1 VGQISDDL
9 DTWWAELSDYEESNS
24 AKAKFQE
31 IMQSFDQALNE
42 LSDMNAAGDFDQ
54 LPASW
59 KARAVWAWQQ
69 FDAARDIVK
78 ADADFMEGI
87 NWRP

>member
-1 VGQISDDL
+1 MGQISDDL
-9 DTWWAELSDYEESNS
+9 DTWWEELSDYEESNAS
-24 AKAKFQE
+24 KAKFQE
-31 IMQSFDQALNE
+31 VMQSFDQGLNE
-42 LSDMNAAGDFDQ
+42 LSAMNANGDFDQ

-59 KARAVWAWQQ
+59 KAKAVWAWQQ
-69 FDAARDIVK
+69 FDAARDAVK

>member
-1 VGQISDDL
+1 MTVTSDL
-9 DTWWAELSDYEESNS
+9 DAWWAELKDYDESNA

-31 IMQSFDQALNE
+31 LMIAFEQSLDE
-42 LSDMNAAGDFDQ
+42 LQQMNADGEFDK

-59 KARAVWAWQQ
+59 KAKALWAWQQ
-69 FDAARDIVK
+69 FDNARDTVK
-78 ADADFMEGI
+78 ADAEFMEGL